1 MGPFGAPPE
10 KGVYHDDPH
19 HTRRHLAARMR
30 KEKHY
35 SNYRVSAL
43 IDEYI
48 HSARNREILRD
59 KLVDDLS
66 YDELAGKYGLSYDRV
81 KTIVREGREEVFANY

>member
-1 MGPFGAPPE
+1 
-10 KGVYHDDPH
+10 
-19 HTRRHLAARMR
+19 MR
-30 KEKHY
+30 KRKSY

-59 KLVDDLS
+59 KLCDDLS
-66 YDELAGKYGLSYDRV
+66 YDELADKYGLSYDRV
-81 KTIVREGREEVFANY
+81 KDIVCEGREEVFMYY